1 MENCVKIS
9 WDVFSDLL
17 ETRRKNVEEWWSWT
31 IEDCIWEWALGLLEE
46 TGGLPEPELNAPS
59 YIVDNI
65 AVNSDWQ
72 TFDEFRCFEEEARD
86 LSDDE
91 LMSYL
96 EKRGDYEAFFP
107 EEKII
112 LWRLGL

>member
-1 MENCVKIS
+1 MENGVKIS
-9 WDVFSDLL
+9 WDVFRDLL

-31 IEDCIWEWALGLLEE
+31 IENCVWDWAMELLEE
-46 TGGLPEPELNAPS
+46 TGGLPDPELNAPS

-65 AVNSDWQ
+65 AVNSDVC
-72 TFDEFRCFEEEARD
+72 TFEEFRLYEKDVRD
-86 LSDDE
+86 FSDDE
-91 LMSYL
+91 LIEYL
-96 EKRGDYEAFFP
+96 EERGEYEALFP